1 MKSLINRLASFFS
14 ALFASGASLSMFAL
28 FGLILFNSIRRY
40 TIGKSYTWGEEL
52 PVFIAIY
59 GVVFGA
65 AWAYMQDR
73 HIRFTM
79 MLTFLNKKQRRW
91 LMMLVDLI
99 MAVTCVVLTYSGWLF
114 VVKRGGVEASGL
126 IGLAKSLSETTS
138 LDWVIWLGHL
148 YPWQAAIMIG
158 GAMLSTAAV
167 LKFFQ
172 RLLGCNG
179 RPHRKEGK

>member
-1 MKSLINRLASFFS
+1 MKNLLNRLTSCFS
-14 ALFASGASLSMFAL
+14 TLFASGASLSMFAL
-28 FGLILFNSIRRY
+28 FGLIFFNSVRRY

-79 MLTFLNKKQRRW
+79 MLTFLNKRQRRW

-99 MAVTCVVLTYSGWLF
+99 MAVTSGVFAYSGWLF
-114 VVKRGGVEASGL
+114 VVKRGGMESSGL
-126 IGLAKSLSETTS
+126 IGLAKSLRDTTS
-138 LDWVIWLGHL
+138 LDWMIWLGHL
-148 YPWQAAIMIG
+148 YPWQSAIMIG
-158 GAMLSTAAV
+158 GAMLTIASV
-167 LKFFQ
+167 LKCLQ
-172 RLLGCNG
+172 RFLGCSG
-179 RPHRKEGK
+179 RPQRKEVK